1 MIDINLIRNEPKK
14 VEQALAKRGFDFDSA
29 YFLEL
34 DEKRRKLLN
43 EIENKKAE
51 RNKASALVPQLKK
64 EGKPVDEI
72 INSTRILGDE
82 IKEAEQLLD
91 TLTTEWQD
99 IQYGLPNMPDD
110 DIVAGGKENN
120 QPIYTFGEKP
130 KFDFEPKNH
139 VDLCTSLGLIDY
151 ERAAKLSGNGFWI
164 YRGVGAQLEWALLN
178 FFISEHL
185 KDGYEFVLPTQM
197 LNEKCG
203 FGSGQFPKFADEVYY
218 VDKAGSEDGAK
229 QFLLPT
235 AESAMVN
242 LYTGE
247 IIPEESL
254 PFRMFAYSP
263 CFRQEA
269 GSYRAEERGMIRGH
283 QFNKVEMI
291 GYTTPEQSDA
301 MFEELVNKARKLVEK
316 LGLHFQISKL
326 AAGDISATMCR
337 TYDIEVWIPSMNI
350 YKEVSSVSNGRSYQ
364 PRRSNTRYR
373 TKDGKNEFIH
383 MLNGSGLATPRI
395 IPAIVEQFQNADGSV
410 TIPEVLRPFMN
421 GMERIELKK

>member
-1 MIDINLIRNEPKK
+1 MIDFNLIKNNTEK
-14 VEQALAKRGFDFDSA
+14 VAKALGKRGVIVDFDKI
-29 YFLEL
+29 LKL
-34 DEKRRKLLN
+34 DEKRREIIL
-43 EIENKKAE
+43 EIEQMRSKRNEVSSKVPAMKKAGE
-51 RNKASALVPQLKK
+51 NTEKVFAEMKQ
-64 EGKPVDEI
+64 
-72 INSTRILGDE
+72 LGDE
-82 IKEAEQLLD
+82 IDSCEKRLSAVEAELNEIL
-91 TLTTEWQD
+91 WA
-99 IQYGLPNMPDD
+99 LPNMPDE
-110 DIVAGGKENN
+110 DIIAGGKENN
-120 QPIYTFGEKP
+120 QSIYTFGKKPEFSFKP
-130 KFDFEPKNH
+130 KDH
-139 VDLCTSLGLIDY
+139 VELCTSLGMIDY

-164 YRGVGAQLEWALLN
+164 YRGIGAQLEWALLN

-203 FGSGQFPKFADEVYY
+203 FGCGQFPKFADEVYY
-218 VDKAGSEDGAK
+218 VDKAGGEEGVK

-242 LYTGE
+242 LYAGE
-247 IIPEESL
+247 IIPEDEL

-291 GYTTPEQSDA
+291 SYATPEQSDA
-301 MFEELVNKARKLVEK
+301 MFEELVNKAKNLVEK

-364 PRRSNTRYR
+364 PRRSNTKYK
-373 TKDGKNEFIH
+373 TKDGRNEFVHI
-383 MLNGSGLATPRI
+383 LNGSGLATPRI
-395 IPAIVEQFQNADGSV
+395 IPAIVEQFQNEDGSV
-410 TIPEVLRPFMN
+410 NIPEVLQPFM
-421 GMERIELKK
+421 GGLKKIEPKK

>member
-1 MIDINLIRNEPKK
+1 MIDINLIRENPE
-14 VEQALAKRGFDFDSA
+14 VVVAALKKRGVDFDA
-29 YFLEL
+29 QFFLEI
-34 DEKRRKLLN
+34 DATRRASLA
-43 EIENKKAE
+43 EIEGLKAE

-64 EGKPVDEI
+64 EGKPVDDI
-72 INSTRILGDE
+72 IATTRTLGDKIAE
-82 IKEAEQLLD
+82 KEVELNAITKQWE
-91 TLTTEWQD
+91 D
-99 IQYGLPNMPDD
+99 ILFGLPNMPDD
-110 DIVAGGKENN
+110 DIVAGGKEAN
-120 QPIYTFGEKP
+120 QPIYTFGKKP
-130 KFDFEPKNH
+130 EFDFQPKDH
-139 VDLCTSLGLIDY
+139 VELCTSLGMIDY

-164 YRGVGAQLEWALLN
+164 YRGVGAELEWALLN
-178 FFISEHL
+178 FFVSEHL

-218 VDKAGSEDGAK
+218 VDKAGAEEGTK

-242 LYTGE
+242 LYAGE
-247 IIPEESL
+247 IIPEDKL

-291 GYTTPEQSDA
+291 GYTTPSQSDA
-301 MFEELVNKARKLVEK
+301 MFEELVKKARTLVEK

-364 PRRSNTRYR
+364 PRRSNTRF
-373 TKDGKNEFIH
+373 KNLEGKNDFIH
-383 MLNGSGLATPRI
+383 MLNGSGLATPRL
-395 IPAIVEQFQNADGSV
+395 IPAIVEQFQNIDGSV
-410 TIPEVLRPFMN
+410 TIPEVLRPFM
-421 GMERIELKK
+421 GGREKIEPVK